1 MKRSLINITQIWMTE
16 LKEIM
21 HDKGIL
27 VFILFVPLCYPLLY
41 SYVYTNEVVREVPFA
56 VIDEC
61 NSAQSREFV
70 RKMDATPDAKLVAHC
85 NNVAEGSQLLKE
97 SKIYGVLRIPKSF
110 YHDIGHGEQTTVG
123 LYCSMSSLL
132 YYKALLL
139 AANNVSLD
147 MNRDIKVEK
156 YLHPSS
162 REDEEIS
169 RMPIEYDYVSLYNPQ
184 SGFAAFLI
192 PPVLMLIIQ
201 QTLFLGIGMSMG
213 NQREKCLAHMLPK
226 RKWYRNPFDI
236 VTGKAFFYFVLYL
249 LMAIYMYTAVTRWF
263 GLPDLGDYWVFL
275 QFIIPYIL
283 ACIFMAMVLSVL
295 VYRREDCIML
305 FVFLSVPLLFMS
317 GISWPGSE
325 IPTFWKYVSYLFP
338 STFGMNGY
346 LRIMGNG
353 ASIDDIHREYI
364 GLWWQVA
371 IYAILACAMYRLRL
385 KAIVKR
391 LSSADNRRK
400 IYQDKLSTHI
410 GL

>member
-1 MKRSLINITQIWMTE
+1 MKKSLINIIQIWMTE
-16 LKEIM
+16 MNEII

-27 VFILFVPLCYPLLY
+27 IFIIFVPLCYPLLY

-56 VIDEC
+56 VIDDN
-61 NSAQSREFV
+61 NSSSSREFI

-85 NNVAEGSQLLKE
+85 NSVEEARQLLKE
-97 SKIYGVLRIPKSF
+97 SKIYGVVHIPKTF
-110 YHDIGHGEQTTVG
+110 TYDIWRGEQTTVG

-132 YYKALLL
+132 YYKSLLL

-147 MNRDIKVEK
+147 MNRDIKVEQH
-156 YLHPSS
+156 LHPTT
-162 REDEEIS
+162 REDEKIS

-213 NQREKCLAHMLPK
+213 NQREKCLARMLPK
-226 RKWYRNPFDI
+226 RKWYRRPFDI
-236 VTGKAFFYFVLYL
+236 VTGKAIFYFMLYL

-263 GLPDLGDYWVFL
+263 GLPNLVDYYVFL
-275 QFIIPYIL
+275 QFIVPYIL

-317 GISWPGSE
+317 GISWPSSE
-325 IPTFWKYVSYLFP
+325 IPTIWKYVSWLFP

-353 ASIDDIHREYI
+353 ASIADIRHEYI
-364 GLWWQVA
+364 GLWCQVVV
-371 IYAILACAMYRLRL
+371 YATLACIMYRFRL

-391 LSSADNRRK
+391 LSSADTRTQ
-400 IYQDKLSTHI
+400 IYQQQN
-410 GL
+410 

>member
-1 MKRSLINITQIWMTE
+1 MKKSLINIIQIWMTE
-16 LKEIM
+16 MNEII

-27 VFILFVPLCYPLLY
+27 IFIIFVPLCYPLLY

-56 VIDEC
+56 VIDNN
-61 NSAQSREFV
+61 NSSSSREFI

-85 NNVAEGSQLLKE
+85 NSVEEARQLLKE
-97 SKIYGVLRIPKSF
+97 SKIYGVVHIPKTF
-110 YHDIGHGEQTTVG
+110 TYDIWRGEQTTVG

-147 MNRDIKVEK
+147 MNRDIKVEQH
-156 YLHPSS
+156 LHPTT
-162 REDEEIS
+162 REDEKIS

-213 NQREKCLAHMLPK
+213 NQREKCLARMLPK
-226 RKWYRNPFDI
+226 RKWYRRPFDI
-236 VTGKAFFYFVLYL
+236 VTGKAIFYFMLYL

-263 GLPDLGDYWVFL
+263 GLPNLGDYYVFL
-275 QFIIPYIL
+275 QFIVPYIL

-317 GISWPGSE
+317 GISWPSSE
-325 IPTFWKYVSYLFP
+325 IPTIWKYVSWLFP

-353 ASIDDIHREYI
+353 ASIADIRHEDI
-364 GLWWQVA
+364 GLWCQVVV
-371 IYAILACAMYRLRL
+371 YATLACIMYRFRL

-391 LSSADNRRK
+391 LSSADTRTQ
-400 IYQDKLSTHI
+400 IYQQQN
-410 GL
+410 

>member
-1 MKRSLINITQIWMTE
+1 MKKSLINIIQIWMTE
-16 LKEIM
+16 MNEII

-27 VFILFVPLCYPLLY
+27 IFIIFVPLCYPLLY

-56 VIDEC
+56 VIDDN
-61 NSAQSREFV
+61 NSSSSREFI

-85 NNVAEGSQLLKE
+85 NSVEEARQLLKE
-97 SKIYGVLRIPKSF
+97 SKIYGVVHIPKTF
-110 YHDIGHGEQTTVG
+110 TYDIWRGEQTTVG

-147 MNRDIKVEK
+147 MNRDIKVEQH
-156 YLHPSS
+156 LHPTT
-162 REDEEIS
+162 REDEKIS

-213 NQREKCLAHMLPK
+213 NQREKCLARMLPK
-226 RKWYRNPFDI
+226 RKWYRRPFDI
-236 VTGKAFFYFVLYL
+236 VTGKAIFYFMLYL

-263 GLPDLGDYWVFL
+263 GLPNLGDYYVFL
-275 QFIIPYIL
+275 QFIVPYIL

-305 FVFLSVPLLFMS
+305 FVFLSVPLLFIS
-317 GISWPGSE
+317 GISWPSSE
-325 IPTFWKYVSYLFP
+325 IPTIWKYVSWLFP

-346 LRIMGNG
+346 LRIMGTG
-353 ASIDDIHREYI
+353 ASIADIRNEYI
-364 GLWWQVA
+364 GLWCQVVV
-371 IYAILACAMYRLRL
+371 YATLACIMYRFRL

-391 LSSADNRRK
+391 LSSADTRTQ
-400 IYQDKLSTHI
+400 IYQQQN
-410 GL
+410 

>member
-1 MKRSLINITQIWMTE
+1 MKKSLINIIQIWMTE
-16 LKEIM
+16 MNEII

-27 VFILFVPLCYPLLY
+27 IFIIFVPLCYPLLY

-56 VIDEC
+56 VIDDN
-61 NSAQSREFV
+61 NSSSSREFI

-85 NNVAEGSQLLKE
+85 NSVEEARQLLKE
-97 SKIYGVLRIPKSF
+97 SKIYGVVHIPKTF
-110 YHDIGHGEQTTVG
+110 TYDIWRGEQTTVG

-147 MNRDIKVEK
+147 MNRDIKVEQH
-156 YLHPSS
+156 LHPTT
-162 REDEEIS
+162 REDEKIS

-213 NQREKCLAHMLPK
+213 NQREKCLARMLPK
-226 RKWYRNPFDI
+226 RKWYRRPFDI
-236 VTGKAFFYFVLYL
+236 VTGKAIFYFMLYL

-263 GLPDLGDYWVFL
+263 GLPNLGDYYVFL
-275 QFIIPYIL
+275 QFIVPYIL

-325 IPTFWKYVSYLFP
+325 IPTIWKYVSWLFP

-346 LRIMGNG
+346 LRIMGTG
-353 ASIDDIHREYI
+353 ASIADIRNEYI
-364 GLWWQVA
+364 GLWCQVVV
-371 IYAILACAMYRLRL
+371 YATLACIMYRFRL

-391 LSSADNRRK
+391 LSSADTRTQ
-400 IYQDKLSTHI
+400 IYQQQN
-410 GL
+410 

>member
-1 MKRSLINITQIWMTE
+1 MKKSLINIIQIWMTE
-16 LKEIM
+16 MNEII

-27 VFILFVPLCYPLLY
+27 IFIIFVPLCYPLLY

-56 VIDEC
+56 VIDDN
-61 NSAQSREFV
+61 NSSSSREFI

-85 NNVAEGSQLLKE
+85 NSVEEARQLLKE
-97 SKIYGVLRIPKSF
+97 SKIYGVVHIPKTF
-110 YHDIGHGEQTTVG
+110 TYDIWRGEQTTVG

-147 MNRDIKVEK
+147 MNRDIKVEQH
-156 YLHPSS
+156 LHPTT
-162 REDEEIS
+162 REDEKIS

-213 NQREKCLAHMLPK
+213 NQREKCLARMLPK
-226 RKWYRNPFDI
+226 RKWYRRPFDI
-236 VTGKAFFYFVLYL
+236 VTGKAIFYFMLYL

-263 GLPDLGDYWVFL
+263 GLPNLGDYYVFL
-275 QFIIPYIL
+275 QFIVPYIL

-317 GISWPGSE
+317 GISWPSSK
-325 IPTFWKYVSYLFP
+325 IPTIWKYVSWLFP

-346 LRIMGNG
+346 LRIVGTG
-353 ASIDDIHREYI
+353 ASIADIRHEYI
-364 GLWWQVA
+364 GLWCQVVV
-371 IYAILACAMYRLRL
+371 YATLACIMYRFRL

-391 LSSADNRRK
+391 LSSADTRTQ
-400 IYQDKLSTHI
+400 IYQQQN
-410 GL
+410 

>member
-1 MKRSLINITQIWMTE
+1 MKKSLINIIQIWMTE
-16 LKEIM
+16 MNEII

-27 VFILFVPLCYPLLY
+27 IFIIFVPLCYPLLY

-56 VIDEC
+56 VIDDN
-61 NSAQSREFV
+61 NSSPSREFI

-85 NNVAEGSQLLKE
+85 NSVEEARQLLKE
-97 SKIYGVLRIPKSF
+97 SKIYGVVHIPKTF
-110 YHDIGHGEQTTVG
+110 TYDIWRGEQTTVG

-147 MNRDIKVEK
+147 MNRDIKVEQH
-156 YLHPSS
+156 LHPTT
-162 REDEEIS
+162 REDEKIS

-213 NQREKCLAHMLPK
+213 NQREKCLARMLPK
-226 RKWYRNPFDI
+226 RKWYRRPFDI
-236 VTGKAFFYFVLYL
+236 VTGKAIFYFMLYL

-263 GLPDLGDYWVFL
+263 GLPNLGDYYVFL
-275 QFIIPYIL
+275 QFIVPYIL

-325 IPTFWKYVSYLFP
+325 IPTVWKYVSWLFP

-346 LRIMGNG
+346 LRIMGTG
-353 ASIDDIHREYI
+353 ASIADIRHEYI
-364 GLWWQVA
+364 GLWCQVVV
-371 IYAILACAMYRLRL
+371 YATLACIMYRFRL

-391 LSSADNRRK
+391 LSSADTRTQ
-400 IYQDKLSTHI
+400 IYQQQN
-410 GL
+410 

>member
-1 MKRSLINITQIWMTE
+1 MKKTLINIIQIWMTE

-21 HDKGIL
+21 RDKGIL
-27 VFILFVPLCYPLLY
+27 IFIIFVPLCYPLLY
-41 SYVYTNEVVREVPFA
+41 SYVYTNEVVRDVPFA
-56 VIDEC
+56 VIDDC
-61 NSAQSREFV
+61 NSTTSREFI
-70 RKMDATPDAKLVAHC
+70 RKMDATPDARFVARC
-85 NNVAEGSQLLKE
+85 NDVAEAQELLKE
-97 SKIYGVLRIPKSF
+97 SKIYGVLRIPKTF
-110 YHDIGHGEQTTVG
+110 NHDIWRGEQTTVG
-123 LYCSMSSLL
+123 LYCNMSSLL

-156 YLHPSS
+156 HLHPSS

-226 RKWYRNPFDI
+226 RKWYRRPFDI
-236 VTGKAFFYFVLYL
+236 VLYL
-249 LMAIYMYTAVTRWF
+249 LMAIYMYSVVTKWF
-263 GLPDLGDYWVFL
+263 GLPDLGDYWVFIR
-275 QFIIPYIL
+275 FIIPYIL

-325 IPTFWKYVSYLFP
+325 IPQFWKCVSWLFP

-353 ASIDDIHREYI
+353 ASIADIHQEYM
-364 GLWWQVA
+364 GLWCQVA
-371 IYAILACAMYRLRL
+371 VYATLACFMYRLRL

-391 LSSADNRRK
+391 LSSADNRLT
-400 IYQDKLSTHI
+400 IYKTKQL
-410 GL
+410 

>member
-1 MKRSLINITQIWMTE
+1 MKKSLINIIQIWMTE
-16 LKEIM
+16 MNEII

-27 VFILFVPLCYPLLY
+27 IFIIFVPLCYPLLY
-41 SYVYTNEVVREVPFA
+41 SYVYTNAVVREVPLA
-56 VIDEC
+56 VIDDN
-61 NSAQSREFV
+61 NSSSSREFI

-85 NNVAEGSQLLKE
+85 NSVEEARQLLKE
-97 SKIYGVLRIPKSF
+97 SKIYGVVHIPKTF
-110 YHDIGHGEQTTVG
+110 TYDIWRGEQTTVG

-147 MNRDIKVEK
+147 MNRDIKVEQH
-156 YLHPSS
+156 LHPTT
-162 REDEEIS
+162 REDEKIS

-213 NQREKCLAHMLPK
+213 NQREKCLARMLPK
-226 RKWYRNPFDI
+226 RKWYRRPFDI
-236 VTGKAFFYFVLYL
+236 VTGKAIFYFMLYL

-263 GLPDLGDYWVFL
+263 GLPNLGDYYVFL
-275 QFIIPYIL
+275 QFIVPYIL

-317 GISWPGSE
+317 GISWPSSE
-325 IPTFWKYVSYLFP
+325 IPTIWKYVSWLFP

-353 ASIDDIHREYI
+353 ASIADIRHEYI
-364 GLWWQVA
+364 GLWCQVVV
-371 IYAILACAMYRLRL
+371 YATLACIMYRFRL

-391 LSSADNRRK
+391 LSSADTRTQ
-400 IYQDKLSTHI
+400 IYQQQN
-410 GL
+410 

>member
-1 MKRSLINITQIWMTE
+1 MTKSIINIIQIWMTE

-21 HDKGIL
+21 HDKGIMI
-27 VFILFVPLCYPLLY
+27 FILFVPLCYPLLY

-56 VIDEC
+56 VIDDC
-61 NSAQSREFV
+61 NSSMSREFI
-70 RKMDATPDAKLVAHC
+70 RKMDATPEAHMAAHC
-85 NNVAEGSQLLKE
+85 NDVSEAHQLLME
-97 SKIYGVLRIPKSF
+97 RKIYGVVRIPKNF
-110 YHDIGHGEQTTVG
+110 NLDISRGEQTTVG
-123 LYCSMSSLL
+123 LYCDMSSLL

-156 YLHPSS
+156 HLHPMT
-162 REDEEIS
+162 RQDEEIA
-169 RMPIEYDYVSLYNPQ
+169 RMPIEYDYISLFNPQ

-192 PPVLMLIIQ
+192 PPVLMLILQ

-213 NQREKCLAHMLPK
+213 NQREKCLARMLPK
-226 RKWYRNPFDI
+226 RKWYRRPVDI
-236 VTGKAFFYFVLYL
+236 DLGKAIFYFILYL
-249 LMAIYMYTAVTRWF
+249 LMAIYAYAAVTRWF
-263 GLPDLGDYWVFL
+263 SLPNVGNYFVFL
-275 QFIIPYIL
+275 RFIIPYIL

-325 IPTFWKYVSYLFP
+325 IPKFWKYVSWLFP

-346 LRIMGNG
+346 LRIMGTG
-353 ASIDDIHREYI
+353 ASIEDIHHEYV
-364 GLWWQVA
+364 GLWCQVGV
-371 IYAILACAMYRLRL
+371 YGILACIMYRLRL

-391 LSSADNRRK
+391 LSSAKNRQK
-400 IYQDKLSTHI
+400 MYQEE
-410 GL
+410 

>member
-1 MKRSLINITQIWMTE
+1 MKKSLINIIQIWMTE
-16 LKEIM
+16 MNEII

-27 VFILFVPLCYPLLY
+27 IFIIFVPLCYSLLY

-56 VIDEC
+56 VIDDN
-61 NSAQSREFV
+61 NSSSSREFI

-85 NNVAEGSQLLKE
+85 NSVEEARQLLKE
-97 SKIYGVLRIPKSF
+97 SKIYGVVHIPKTF
-110 YHDIGHGEQTTVG
+110 TYDIWRGEQTTVG

-147 MNRDIKVEK
+147 MNRDIKVEQH
-156 YLHPSS
+156 LHPTT
-162 REDEEIS
+162 REDEKIS

-213 NQREKCLAHMLPK
+213 NQREKRLARMLPK
-226 RKWYRNPFDI
+226 RKWYRRPFDI
-236 VTGKAFFYFVLYL
+236 VTGKAIFYFMLYL

-263 GLPDLGDYWVFL
+263 GLPNLGDYYVFL
-275 QFIIPYIL
+275 QFIVPYIL

-317 GISWPGSE
+317 GISWPSSE
-325 IPTFWKYVSYLFP
+325 IPTIWKYVSWLFP

-353 ASIDDIHREYI
+353 ASIADIRHEYI
-364 GLWWQVA
+364 GLWCQVVV
-371 IYAILACAMYRLRL
+371 YATLACIMYRFRL

-391 LSSADNRRK
+391 LSSADTRTQ
-400 IYQDKLSTHI
+400 IYQQQN
-410 GL
+410 

>member
-1 MKRSLINITQIWMTE
+1 
-16 LKEIM
+16 
-21 HDKGIL
+21 
-27 VFILFVPLCYPLLY
+27 
-41 SYVYTNEVVREVPFA
+41 
-56 VIDEC
+56 
-61 NSAQSREFV
+61 
-70 RKMDATPDAKLVAHC
+70 MDATPDAKLVAHC
-85 NNVAEGSQLLKE
+85 NSVEEARQLLKE
-97 SKIYGVLRIPKSF
+97 SKIYGVVHIPKTF
-110 YHDIGHGEQTTVG
+110 TYDIWRGEQTTVG

-147 MNRDIKVEK
+147 MNRDIKVEQH
-156 YLHPSS
+156 LHPTT
-162 REDEEIS
+162 REDEKIS

-213 NQREKCLAHMLPK
+213 NQREKCLARMLPK
-226 RKWYRNPFDI
+226 RKWYRRPFDI
-236 VTGKAFFYFVLYL
+236 VTGKAIFYFMLYL

-263 GLPDLGDYWVFL
+263 GLPNLGDYYVFL
-275 QFIIPYIL
+275 QFIVPYIL

-317 GISWPGSE
+317 GISWPSSE
-325 IPTFWKYVSYLFP
+325 IPTIWKYVSWLFP

-353 ASIDDIHREYI
+353 ASIADIRHEYI
-364 GLWWQVA
+364 GLWCQVVV
-371 IYAILACAMYRLRL
+371 YATLACIMYRFRL

-391 LSSADNRRK
+391 LSSADTRTQ
-400 IYQDKLSTHI
+400 IYQQQN
-410 GL
+410 

>member
-1 MKRSLINITQIWMTE
+1 MKKSLINIIQIWMTE
-16 LKEIM
+16 MNEII

-27 VFILFVPLCYPLLY
+27 IFIIFVPLCYPLLY

-56 VIDEC
+56 VIDDN
-61 NSAQSREFV
+61 NSSSSREFI

-85 NNVAEGSQLLKE
+85 NSVEEARQLLKE
-97 SKIYGVLRIPKSF
+97 SKIYGVVHIPKTF
-110 YHDIGHGEQTTVG
+110 TYDIWRGEQTTVG

-147 MNRDIKVEK
+147 MNRDIKVEQH
-156 YLHPSS
+156 LHPTT
-162 REDEEIS
+162 REDEKIS

-213 NQREKCLAHMLPK
+213 NQREKCLARMLPK
-226 RKWYRNPFDI
+226 RKWYRRPFDI
-236 VTGKAFFYFVLYL
+236 VTGKAIFYFMLYL

-263 GLPDLGDYWVFL
+263 GLPNLGDYYVFL
-275 QFIIPYIL
+275 QFIVPYIL

-317 GISWPGSE
+317 GISWPSSE
-325 IPTFWKYVSYLFP
+325 IPTIWKYVSWLFP

-346 LRIMGNG
+346 LRIVGTG
-353 ASIDDIHREYI
+353 ASIADIRHEYI
-364 GLWWQVA
+364 GLWCQVVV
-371 IYAILACAMYRLRL
+371 YATLACIMYRFRL

-391 LSSADNRRK
+391 LSSADTRTQ
-400 IYQDKLSTHI
+400 IYQQQN
-410 GL
+410 

>member
-1 MKRSLINITQIWMTE
+1 MKRTFINIIQIWMTE
-16 LKEIM
+16 TREIM

-27 VFILFVPLCYPLLY
+27 IFIIFVPLCYPLLY
-41 SYVYTNEVVREVPFA
+41 SFVYTNEVVRDVPFA
-56 VIDEC
+56 VIDDC
-61 NSAQSREFV
+61 NSTKSREFI
-70 RKMDATPDAKLVAHC
+70 RKMDATPDAQLVAHC
-85 NNVAEGSQLLKE
+85 NDVSEARQLLKE
-97 SKIYGVLRIPKSF
+97 SKVYGILRIPKTFSR
-110 YHDIGHGEQTTVG
+110 DIWRGEQTTVG

-156 YLHPSS
+156 YLHPST

-169 RMPIEYDYVSLYNPQ
+169 RMPIEYDYISLYNPQ

-226 RKWYRNPFDI
+226 RKWYRRPFDI
-236 VTGKAFFYFVLYL
+236 VTGKAIFYFVIYL
-249 LMAIYMYTAVTRWF
+249 IMAIYMYTAVTRWF
-263 GLPDLGDYWVFL
+263 GLPNLGDYWVFL
-275 QFIIPYIL
+275 RFVIPYIL

-325 IPTFWKYVSYLFP
+325 IPQFWKCGSWLFP

-346 LRIMGNG
+346 LRIMGTG
-353 ASIDDIHREYI
+353 ASIADVRNEYI
-364 GLWWQVA
+364 GLWCQVLV
-371 IYAILACAMYRLRL
+371 YATLACLMYRLRL
-385 KAIVKR
+385 KTIIKR
-391 LSSADNRRK
+391 LSSADTRK
-400 IYQDKLSTHI
+400 NISD
-410 GL
+410 GEGMN

>member
-1 MKRSLINITQIWMTE
+1 MKKSLINIIQIWMTE
-16 LKEIM
+16 MNEII

-27 VFILFVPLCYPLLY
+27 IFIIFVPLCYPLLY

-56 VIDEC
+56 VIDDN
-61 NSAQSREFV
+61 NSSSSREFI

-85 NNVAEGSQLLKE
+85 NSVEEARQLLKE
-97 SKIYGVLRIPKSF
+97 SKIYGVVHIPKTF
-110 YHDIGHGEQTTVG
+110 TYDIWRGEQTTVG

-147 MNRDIKVEK
+147 MNRDIKVEQH
-156 YLHPSS
+156 LHPTT
-162 REDEEIS
+162 REDEKIS

-213 NQREKCLAHMLPK
+213 NQREKCLARMLPK
-226 RKWYRNPFDI
+226 RKWYRRPFDI
-236 VTGKAFFYFVLYL
+236 VTGKAIFYFMLYL

-263 GLPDLGDYWVFL
+263 GLPNLGDYYVFL
-275 QFIIPYIL
+275 QFIVPYIL

-317 GISWPGSE
+317 GISWPSSE
-325 IPTFWKYVSYLFP
+325 IPTIWKYVSWLFP
-338 STFGMNGY
+338 STFRMNGY

-353 ASIDDIHREYI
+353 ASIADIRHEYI
-364 GLWWQVA
+364 GLWCQVVV
-371 IYAILACAMYRLRL
+371 YATLACIMYRFRL

-391 LSSADNRRK
+391 LSSADTRTQ
-400 IYQDKLSTHI
+400 IYQQQN
-410 GL
+410 